1 MGLAPGTAKDRD
13 LAEVW
18 DLGTITR
25 ADRRRGMSILDRFKL
40 EGKTAVVTGAGKG
53 LGQGMALALAEA
65 GADVGV
71 VEIDMPAAE
80 ESAAELRKL
89 GRRALAIKADVTLWE
104 EVTAMVD
111 AVIKEWGRLDIL
123 VNNAGYA
130 QPLAALDMPVQDW
143 DRLLAVDL
151 KGVFLCCKAAAPC
164 MIRQGGG
171 KIINIASMSS
181 LHVNRDADY
190 CHYNAAKAGVVM
202 LTKSLAVEWA
212 RHHIYVNAISP
223 GYFRTPGNAARSDNP
238 AIRAIRVDQGVIK
251 RYGRAYDDLGGGVV
265 YLASEASSFT
275 TGCNLVIDGGYSL

>member
-1 MGLAPGTAKDRD
+1 MG
-13 LAEVW
+13 
-18 DLGTITR
+18 
-25 ADRRRGMSILDRFKL
+25 ILDRFRL

-104 EVTAMVD
+104 EVTAMAD
-111 AVIKEWGRLDIL
+111 AVIREWGRLDIL

-151 KGVFLCCKAAAPC
+151 KGVFLCCKAAAPP

-181 LHVNRDADY
+181 FHVNRDADY

-212 RHHIYVNAISP
+212 RHNIYVNAISP

-238 AIRAIRVDQGVIK
+238 AIRAIRVDQGVLK
-251 RYGRAYDDLGGGVV
+251 RYGKAYEDLGGAVV

-275 TGCNLVIDGGYSL
+275 TGCNLVIDGGYAL

>member
-1 MGLAPGTAKDRD
+1 MG
-13 LAEVW
+13 
-18 DLGTITR
+18 
-25 ADRRRGMSILDRFKL
+25 ILDRFKL
-40 EGKTAVVTGAGKG
+40 EGKAAVVTGAGKG

-89 GRRALAIKADVTLWE
+89 GRRALAIKADVTVWE
-104 EVTAMVD
+104 EVTGMVD

-151 KGVFLCCKAAAPC
+151 KGVFLCCKAAAPH

-181 LHVNRDADY
+181 FHVNRDADY

-212 RHHIYVNAISP
+212 RHNIYVNAISP

-238 AIRAIRVDQGVIK
+238 AIRAIRVDQGVMK
-251 RYGRAYDDLGGGVV
+251 RYGKAYEDLGGAVV
-265 YLASEASSFT
+265 YLGSEASSFT
-275 TGCNLVIDGGYSL
+275 TGCNLVIDGGYAL